1 MSKSEEILRPS
12 DYVDDPR
19 ECLFDEFMH
28 NFSIDAEEV
37 TDPKQLLGFRI
48 RRLRIFR
55 DMTQEEAAAKA
66 GINTSLWRHYE
77 HGMKMP
83 RQDRLEKIAE
93 ALSVPVQ
100 MLQPIDTFSPAGIA
114 AVLYNMRMQSQ
125 EVEVVEMDGDIYI
138 KIPNNE
144 KTAETRA
151 ALKDMQEH
159 MNKVTFE
166 DALECCNR
174 EDNSATAS
182 ASKEYVKQNVEKYKA
197 YLSGKLPHEKLS
209 PADEL
214 QANLIADTEWFMRN
228 QILMEYI
235 TELFQKNYKR

>member
-28 NFSIDAEEV
+28 NFSTDAEEV

-66 GINTSLWRHYE
+66 GINTTLWRHYE

-83 RQDRLEKIAE
+83 RQDRLEKIAV

-100 MLQPIDTFSPAGIA
+100 ML
-114 AVLYNMRMQSQ
+114 
-125 EVEVVEMDGDIYI
+125 
-138 KIPNNE
+138 
-144 KTAETRA
+144 
-151 ALKDMQEH
+151 
-159 MNKVTFE
+159 
-166 DALECCNR
+166 
-174 EDNSATAS
+174 
-182 ASKEYVKQNVEKYKA
+182 
-197 YLSGKLPHEKLS
+197 
-209 PADEL
+209 
-214 QANLIADTEWFMRN
+214 
-228 QILMEYI
+228 
-235 TELFQKNYKR
+235 

>member
-66 GINTSLWRHYE
+66 GINTTLWRHYE

-125 EVEVVEMDGDIYI
+125 EVEVVEMDGDFYI

-144 KTAETRA
+144 VTEETRA
-151 ALKDMQEH
+151 ALKEIQRRI
-159 MNKVTFE
+159 NQVTFE
-166 DALECCNR
+166 DAIEYYFQKHIQ
-174 EDNSATAS
+174 EIAFGH
-182 ASKEYVKQNVEKYKA
+182 KELALRNIEKYKA
-197 YLSGKLPHEKLS
+197 YLDGKIPMDDIPVFEEIL
-209 PADEL
+209 AT
-214 QANLIADTEWFMRN
+214 LIGNTEWQMRN
-228 QILMEYI
+228 KLLMEYI
-235 TELFQKNYKR
+235 TELFQKGQ